1 MSKRNMG
8 GLVRPVWAAVFFAV
22 VLLAGCG
29 KKEPQYR
36 REVKAYLEALA
47 DGSYQHQLKMKLFD
61 SQAIPV
67 LLDYAD
73 DERAIPFPPV
83 NPLSSYIV
91 SSCSVGMFALWTIEG
106 IRLAQEGSDEKES
119 FMGYPSLVPLLWDQ
133 VRERRP
139 EFGEDGYDENLKR
152 AAAAYRNWWNSGSFS
167 QIKFQDPLDGT
178 GLYW

>member
-1 MSKRNMG
+1 MG
-8 GLVRPVWAAVFFAV
+8 GLVRLVWAAVFFAM

-29 KKEPQYR
+29 KREPQYR
-36 REVKAYLEALA
+36 REVNAYIEALA
-47 DGSYQHQLKMKLFD
+47 EGTYKSQMEMKLFEP
-61 SQAIPV
+61 QAIPV

-106 IRLAQEGSDEKES
+106 IRLAQDGSDDKKS

-133 VRERRP
+133 ERERRP
-139 EFGEDGYDENLKR
+139 EFGEDGYEEIQKR

-167 QIKFQDPLDGT
+167 QIKLQDPLDGT
-178 GLYW
+178 RLHW